1 MDEPTI
7 RFPIECPKCGNESL
21 GEYAVA
27 RVASALL
34 TAGDPLILSAPCHET
49 SWAATDRELEQIRG
63 YLGAVLSSLP
73 SPPTS
78 LHR

>member
-1 MDEPTI
+1 MGEPFI
-7 RFPIECPKCGNESL
+7 RFPIKCAKCGDDSS

-27 RVASALL
+27 YVASALL
-34 TAGDPLILSAPCHET
+34 TKGDPLILSAPCHEN
-49 SWAATDRELEQIRG
+49 SWAATDQELEQIRE

-73 SPPTS
+73 PPSAS